1 VEKPNPL
8 HRGWKREVVDRLVI
22 QKISTLLAIWA
33 KSEVS
38 WVLFIYNSEPIAL
51 ITSCFIK
58 PSFQCKEDI
67 LFFNIDFFFS

>member
-38 WVLFIYNSEPIAL
+38 WVL
-51 ITSCFIK
+51 
-58 PSFQCKEDI
+58 
-67 LFFNIDFFFS
+67 LFMIVNLLH